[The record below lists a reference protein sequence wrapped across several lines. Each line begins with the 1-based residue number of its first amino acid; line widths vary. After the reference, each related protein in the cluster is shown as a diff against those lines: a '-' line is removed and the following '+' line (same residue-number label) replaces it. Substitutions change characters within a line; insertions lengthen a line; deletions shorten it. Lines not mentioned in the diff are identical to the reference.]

1 VKLHGVIVERSPV
14 IAGEVR
20 QGVLYLKTRGPVSL
34 VVDTGFTGAFSVPDE
49 IARSLD
55 LDFVGLDTFSLA
67 TGQAVELP
75 VYLGVVRIG
84 GRSVDTWFI
93 LGEALVGMEFLEE
106 TCSGLQ
112 MDLDQKTI
120 TLLPRN
126 RRERRRDTGSS
137 RS

>member
-1 VKLHGVIVERSPV
+1 
-14 IAGEVR
+14 
-20 QGVLYLKTRGPVSL
+20 
-34 VVDTGFTGAFSVPDE
+34 
-49 IARSLD
+49 
-55 LDFVGLDTFSLA
+55 
-67 TGQAVELP
+67 

-84 GRSVDTWFI
+84 RRSVDTWFI

-126 RRERRRDTGSS
+126 RRERRRNTGSS